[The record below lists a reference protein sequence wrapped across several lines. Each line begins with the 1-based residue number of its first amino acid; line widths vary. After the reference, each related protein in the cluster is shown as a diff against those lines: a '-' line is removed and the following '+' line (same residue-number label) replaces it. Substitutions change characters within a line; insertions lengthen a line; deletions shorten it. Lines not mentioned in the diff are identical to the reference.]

1 MATQKNNQKT
11 RAKNLNTQQVIAQ
24 AQEADIVEV
33 VESAGKLAEQQATA
47 SGNIVEVIEDTI
59 SAPVIPAEKDM
70 GLAEPVAVKA
80 QVVGYKVLRNFILTE
95 ENGLAREYFEGE
107 TYSLKNI
114 EESLIEALIRERHIQ
129 AV

>member
-1 MATQKNNQKT
+1 MASQKSNQRQ

-70 GLAEPVAVKA
+70 ELAEPVAVKA

>member
-1 MATQKNNQKT
+1 MATQKSNQ
-11 RAKNLNTQQVIAQ
+11 RQRVKNLNTQQVIAQ
-24 AQEADIVEV
+24 EQEAEIVEV

-47 SGNIVEVIEDTI
+47 SGNIVEEIEDTL
-59 SAPVIPAEKDM
+59 ATAVIPAKPEQEQPA
-70 GLAEPVAVKA
+70 LASVQA

>member
-1 MATQKNNQKT
+1 MASQKSNQRQ

-24 AQEADIVEV
+24 EQEAEIVEV

-47 SGNIVEVIEDTI
+47 SGNIIEEIEDTLA
-59 SAPVIPAEKDM
+59 SAVIPAKPESEQPA
-70 GLAEPVAVKA
+70 LASVQAH
-80 QVVGYKVLRNFILTE
+80 VVGYKVLRNFILTE

>member
-70 GLAEPVAVKA
+70 ELTTPVAVKA

-129 AV
+129 SV

>member
-1 MATQKNNQKT
+1 MATQKSNQKT
-11 RAKNLNTQQVIAQ
+11 KVKNLNTQQAFAQ
-24 AQEADIVEV
+24 AQEADIIEV

-47 SGNIVEVIEDTI
+47 SGNIVEVIEEHL
-59 SAPVIPAEKDM
+59 SAPVIPAEKDTE
-70 GLAEPVAVKA
+70 LTAPVATKA

-114 EESLIEALIRERHIQ
+114 DDSLIEALIRERHIQ
-129 AV
+129 SV

>member
-70 GLAEPVAVKA
+70 ELAEPVAVKA